1 MPHVNE
7 LQRLRTCAATAVLA
21 AALLAGCTDTQRR
34 APVLADPAGQ
44 NLATAPVKRLPPIA
58 VAGHRPRDLALA
70 PDTMPP
76 ATTAVSIGASRRDL

>member
-7 LQRLRTCAATAVLA
+7 LQRLRTCAASAVLA

-34 APVLADPAGQ
+34 APVLAVPAGQ
-44 NLATAPVKRLPPIA
+44 DLAAAPVNRLPPIA
-58 VAGHRPRDLALA
+58 VTGHRPHDLAVA